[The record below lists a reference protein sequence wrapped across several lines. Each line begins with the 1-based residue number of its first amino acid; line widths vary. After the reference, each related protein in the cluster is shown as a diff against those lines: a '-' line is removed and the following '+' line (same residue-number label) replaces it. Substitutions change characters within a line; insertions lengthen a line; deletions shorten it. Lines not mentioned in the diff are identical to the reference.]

1 MIWQNLYKKMFA
13 LFEKE
18 EEQKSMRRSNEKN
31 GTWEGV
37 MEATSHRI
45 LQKFAFC
52 NKCNTRA
59 LEVMRQRYHYMIYI
73 YKGSFWLHGL

>member
-13 LFEKE
+13 LFEKK
-18 EEQKSMRRSNEKN
+18 EEQKSMRRRSNEKN

-45 LQKFAFC
+45 LQAQHKVC
-52 NKCNTRA
+52 
-59 LEVMRQRYHYMIYI
+59 I
-73 YKGSFWLHGL
+73 